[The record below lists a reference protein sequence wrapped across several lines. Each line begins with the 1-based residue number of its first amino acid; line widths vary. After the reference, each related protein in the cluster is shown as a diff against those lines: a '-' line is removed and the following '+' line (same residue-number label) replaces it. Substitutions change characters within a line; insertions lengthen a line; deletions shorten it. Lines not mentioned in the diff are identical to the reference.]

1 MNIRRAT
8 KYPLNL
14 SEFLLTTKWPVGGV
28 HITFIDR
35 HGIASNLGRIMHL
48 LDDGLTLSMC
58 LKDGERTYYH
68 TKMAIQEIR
77 LLQEDGGGVRLV
89 VHSFLHDR
97 MLTPVRAWP
106 EAYHD

>member
-14 SEFLLTTKWPVGGV
+14 REFLLTVKWPIGSVHLTLITRDGV
-28 HITFIDR
+28 
-35 HGIASNLGRIMHL
+35 ASDIGRIMHL

-68 TKMAIQEIR
+68 TKMAIQEMR
-77 LLQEDGGGVRLV
+77 LLHEGGGGVRLV
-89 VHSFLHDR
+89 VRSFLHDLL
-97 MLTPVRAWP
+97 LTPVRAWP